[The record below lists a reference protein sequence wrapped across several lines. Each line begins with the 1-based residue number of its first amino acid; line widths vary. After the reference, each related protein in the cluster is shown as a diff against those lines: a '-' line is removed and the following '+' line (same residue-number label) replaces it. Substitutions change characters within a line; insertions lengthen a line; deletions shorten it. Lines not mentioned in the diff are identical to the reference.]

1 MNSHGSSSAAIFENG
16 GGRNTIARLGGQH
29 VAARMLQGERHMF
42 ESVPLQVTTMNGNQF
57 VRLDFTEQQ
66 MQQQQQQQIAT
77 SDFGAGGTLPNGR
90 PGQIQAPVHSQRIIS
105 SSNLPI
111 PQFARPFSEN

>member
-1 MNSHGSSSAAIFENG
+1 
-16 GGRNTIARLGGQH
+16 
-29 VAARMLQGERHMF
+29 MLQGERHMF

-57 VRLDFTEQQ
+57 VRLDFTEE
-66 MQQQQQQQIAT
+66 MQQQQQMAT

-90 PGQIQAPVHSQRIIS
+90 PGQIHAPVHSQRIIS